1 MCMGIYIYI
10 DRLVVH
16 VPGGENHHGVDDIYI
31 APGGPDA
38 TRHQLASMPARAHR
52 RAPDPLAGAVNPLPP
67 CRGLSPMA
75 PRGSGLALYA
85 PLPKPPGRWP
95 PSTPDPPAVRRTG
108 ESVKSPYLPPRRGS
122 SPTPPPKPRLPK
134 PREGAPAPCV
144 HPAPRASRSAARF
157 ARRLRLHLTRR
168 CGQLPR
174 RANWRPTPP
183 FPGPRS
189 PAGRPSPRGWGRG
202 DRRWRTVTWGPA
214 CRGVVPRGSPCQGP
228 HRNIPRHPGTPH
240 ATRRGHS
247 CGPSLP
253 QPRTVGPG
261 SLLHRLTDPIW
272 GVKMQNAVEVARN
285 CSGGQFLYGGG
296 PCTAKSPYKVG
307 HFFEKLS
314 DILGT

>member
-1 MCMGIYIYI
+1 
-10 DRLVVH
+10 
-16 VPGGENHHGVDDIYI
+16 
-31 APGGPDA
+31 
-38 TRHQLASMPARAHR
+38 MPARAHR

-75 PRGSGLALYA
+75 PPGERACSVRPPTKA
-85 PLPKPPGRWP
+85 PREGGPLRPPT
-95 PSTPDPPAVRRTG
+95 PSRSANWRIC
-108 ESVKSPYLPPRRGS
+108 KIAIS
-122 SPTPPPKPRLPK
+122 SAPSRVFTDPPPKPRLPK

-157 ARRLRLHLTRR
+157 ARRLRLHLT
-168 CGQLPR
+168 PS
-174 RANWRPTPP
+174 T
-183 FPGPRS
+183 S
-189 PAGRPSPRGWGRG
+189 PAGAANSPAAPTGAPRPPSQGREAPPAAPRPGAGGGGTAGGARLRG
-202 DRRWRTVTWGPA
+202 DRRAGGSYREGHPARAPTVT
-214 CRGVVPRGSPCQGP
+214 S
-228 HRNIPRHPGTPH
+228 PRHPGTPH

-272 GVKMQNAVEVARN
+272 GVKMQNAVQVAGN

>member
-1 MCMGIYIYI
+1 M
-10 DRLVVH
+10 R
-16 VPGGENHHGVDDIYI
+16 
-31 APGGPDA
+31 
-38 TRHQLASMPARAHR
+38 
-52 RAPDPLAGAVNPLPP
+52 
-67 CRGLSPMA
+67 
-75 PRGSGLALYA
+75 
-85 PLPKPPGRWP
+85 
-95 PSTPDPPAVRRTG
+95 
-108 ESVKSPYLPPRRGS
+108 
-122 SPTPPPKPRLPK
+122 
-134 PREGAPAPCV
+134 
-144 HPAPRASRSAARF
+144 APRASRLALGRP
-157 ARRLRLHLTRR
+157 LRAPASPPPHPLHLTRR

-272 GVKMQNAVEVARN
+272 GVKMQNAVQVAGN

>member
-1 MCMGIYIYI
+1 
-10 DRLVVH
+10 
-16 VPGGENHHGVDDIYI
+16 
-31 APGGPDA
+31 
-38 TRHQLASMPARAHR
+38 MPARAHR

-67 CRGLSPMA
+67 CRGPSPLA

-85 PLPKPPGRWP
+85 PPTKAPGKVAPFDPRPPTRSANWRICKIAISSA
-95 PSTPDPPAVRRTG
+95 PSRVFTDPPFQ
-108 ESVKSPYLPPRRGS
+108 SPGSLSPGKVPPPRACTPRLALGRPLRAPAS
-122 SPTPPPKPRLPK
+122 PPPHPPVRPTPPPRQLAPHAPLPRAAKPRRPPLAPGLG
-134 PREGAPAPCV
+134 EG
-144 HPAPRASRSAARF
+144 
-157 ARRLRLHLTRR
+157 
-168 CGQLPR
+168 G
-174 RANWRPTPP
+174 PP
-183 FPGPRS
+183 VAHGY
-189 PAGRPSPRGWGRG
+189 
-202 DRRWRTVTWGPA
+202 VEPA

-272 GVKMQNAVEVARN
+272 GVKMQNAVQVAGN

>member
-1 MCMGIYIYI
+1 MQGA
-10 DRLVVH
+10 LSNGP
-16 VPGGENHHGVDDIYI
+16 PGE
-31 APGGPDA
+31 
-38 TRHQLASMPARAHR
+38 RACSVR
-52 RAPDPLAGAVNPLPP
+52 
-67 CRGLSPMA
+67 
-75 PRGSGLALYA
+75 
-85 PLPKPPGRWP
+85 PLPKPPGKVAPFDPR
-95 PSTPDPPAVRRTG
+95 PPAVRRTG

-122 SPTPPPKPRLPK
+122 SPTPPKPRLPK

-157 ARRLRLHLTRR
+157 ARRLRLHLTPSTSPA
-168 CGQLPR
+168 GAANSPR

-183 FPGPRS
+183 SQGREAPPAAPRPG
-189 PAGRPSPRGWGRG
+189 AGGGG

-228 HRNIPRHPGTPH
+228 HRNIPRHPGTPTQRDA
-240 ATRRGHS
+240 ATLAGPHS
-247 CGPSLP
+247 LSPGPL
-253 QPRTVGPG
+253 GPG
-261 SLLHRLTDPIW
+261 RFYTDSPTPFG
-272 GVKMQNAVEVARN
+272 GVKMQNAVQVAGN